1 MSYSFSG
8 PTVAGL
14 FPAVAGAALVGVV
27 YQALALTNSSPIYL
41 LVIREV
47 ADFALYQFVSTYVE
61 VPRSQAMLY
70 AATNL
75 AVNLGTLALFRQ
87 KELIGMA
94 GTAVLIFLMGVEL
107 LCKTLDFGKYSSS
120 PELT

>member
-8 PTVAGL
+8 PSIAGL
-14 FPAVAGAALVGVV
+14 FPAVAGAALVGAV
-27 YQALALTNSSPIYL
+27 YQALGQTNSSPIYL
-41 LVIREV
+41 LMIREA
-47 ADFALYQFVSTYVE
+47 ADFALYQFIASYVE

-75 AVNLGTLALFRQ
+75 TVNLATLALFRQ
-87 KELIGMA
+87 KQLIGMA

-107 LCKTLDFGKYSSS
+107 LCKTLDFGKYRDS
-120 PELT
+120 PETI

>member
-27 YQALALTNSSPIYL
+27 YQALAQTNSSPIYL

-107 LCKTLDFGKYSSS
+107 LCKTLDFGKYRSS